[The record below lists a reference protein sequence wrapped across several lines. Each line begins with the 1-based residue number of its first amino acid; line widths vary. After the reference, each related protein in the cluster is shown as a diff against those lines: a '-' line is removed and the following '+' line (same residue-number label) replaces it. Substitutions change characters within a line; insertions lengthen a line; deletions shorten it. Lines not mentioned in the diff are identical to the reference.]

1 MSHILEPKEEHV
13 KFSGPDGEVALPK
26 LREGRYINFT
36 VVFDVRRDWRIIQL
50 LYSIPNRERSRTV
63 KNLLTMVVNAAA
75 LASERQPILAMK
87 IKGRKLNPD
96 QVKKR
101 LRSAFKPNA

>member
-1 MSHILEPKEEHV
+1 MEAKEERMT
-13 KFSGPDGEVALPK
+13 FSGPDGEVTLPRIRDGK
-26 LREGRYINFT
+26 FINFT
-36 VVFDVRRDWRIIQL
+36 VVFDVHRDWRIIQL
-50 LYSIPNRERSRTV
+50 IYSLPARERSRTV

-87 IKGRKLNPD
+87 IKGKKLSAD

-101 LRSAFKPNA
+101 LRSAFKSTM